1 MTIIQRIL
9 SMPTSGD
16 SPDGVFPH
24 QEYPQDGQMD
34 QTVGKRKRP
43 ARKRVGGK
51 RTYIGVTDGFVPR
64 VYRSVLEARD

>member
-51 RTYIGVTDGFVPR
+51 RTYIGFTDDYTGFVYR
-64 VYRSVLEARD
+64 VGFVQRD

>member
-9 SMPTSGD
+9 SMPTGGA

-24 QEYPQDGQMD
+24 QEFPQDGQMD

-51 RTYIGVTDGFVPR
+51 RTYIGFTDDYARLVYRRGVVPR
-64 VYRSVLEARD
+64 D